1 MNTKTNATATA
12 TPCADGQRIKLPR
25 RPHRKHTMMAGLVEP
40 SSSPF
45 GFGGGASVA
54 LAAMGTGIVR
64 PGGIPPRSNNC
75 QGRTPRLL
83 LVFRSLYGVRMDAN
97 IFDSSSEVIQKV
109 EGKSIGVK
117 QVDASWRNK
126 EPLGRQARRQS

>member
-1 MNTKTNATATA
+1 MDTKTNATAIA
-12 TPCADGQRIKLPR
+12 TPCADGQRVKFSR
-25 RPHRKHTMMAGLVEP
+25 RPHRKHTMMAGLFEP

-45 GFGGGASVA
+45 GFGCGASVA
-54 LAAMGTGIVR
+54 LAAMGTGMVR

-75 QGRTPRLL
+75 QGRTLGLL

-97 IFDSSSEVIQKV
+97 TFDSSSEVIQRV

-117 QVDASWRNK
+117 QVEAS
-126 EPLGRQARRQS
+126 